1 LAAEAAPKT
10 PVAAVARPAAP
21 VVLYDGACGLC
32 HRSVKFILRHERHAT
47 LLFAPLQGETAAA
60 LRARYPSIPDS
71 LDTVVLI
78 DNDRAY
84 LRSKAF
90 LYVAKYLRGFW
101 HAGYWFRWL
110 PGPLLNLVYRFI
122 ATLRYPVWGKVDACE
137 LPSPEQRSRFLP

>member
-1 LAAEAAPKT
+1 MAAEAAPK
-10 PVAAVARPAAP
+10 PATALPTAP
-21 VVLYDGACGLC
+21 VVLYDGECGLC
-32 HRSVKFILRHERHAT
+32 HRSVKFILRHERDAT

-60 LRARYPSIPDS
+60 LRARYPQIPDN

-101 HAGYWFRWL
+101 HTGFWFRWL
-110 PGPLLNLVYRFI
+110 PGTVLNLGYRFI
-122 ATLRYPVWGKVDACE
+122 AKIRYRIWGKVDACE
-137 LPSPEQRSRFLP
+137 LPSPEHRVRFLP